1 MDAKTQTSLKTVGF
15 PSLLHFFR
23 LALAHYISTPKH
35 LVKLFLQQ
43 SWSKLNSLHLIHDS
57 AYYGDYLSS
66 DLTFSSL
73 CSLIKLTDFEKN
85 IPPCIAQSPFEPY
98 CAFLLFHKRYLV
110 CFMKGRLISFPL
122 LQLQPHLSTVFD
134 AAATMHLKLS
144 YPPGSQGPTLGP
156 IPEKIHLEYVID
168 FSLGLWGFRGHLRVL
183 AFLNK

>member
-57 AYYGDYLSS
+57 TYGDYLSS
-66 DLTFSSL
+66 DCTFSLL

-168 FSLGLWGFRGHLRVL
+168 FSLAVSGGSEAICESLPS
-183 AFLNK
+183 